1 MIWGAK
7 WDKQYN
13 EKTELLAEQWAE
25 ALADIN
31 MPTMKE
37 GLSKARLSLQWPPT
51 IAEFISL
58 CRGNEIVTDSF
69 THDKSAEMA
78 EKKLRRLIAKN
89 YDEVTMT
96 RAIFNDLEHKIFTT
110 KSELCD
116 FAVCAIDKC
125 YHYAIFDSAQLT
137 PWLCVK
143 HEGN

>member
-25 ALADIN
+25 ALADLN

-37 GLSKARLSLQWPPT
+37 GLSKARLSLQWPPS
-51 IAEFISL
+51 IAEFIQL
-58 CRGNEIVTDSF
+58 CRGNEIVIEGF
-69 THDKSAEMA
+69 TPAKAAELADK
-78 EKKLRRLIAKN
+78 KVKRLVPKN
-89 YDEVTMT
+89 YDEVTKV
-96 RAIFNDLEHKIFTT
+96 REIFKDLECKIYTT

-116 FAVCAIDKC
+116 FVICATDKC
-125 YHYAIFDSAQLT
+125 YHYTILDSARLA

-143 HEGN
+143 HEEN